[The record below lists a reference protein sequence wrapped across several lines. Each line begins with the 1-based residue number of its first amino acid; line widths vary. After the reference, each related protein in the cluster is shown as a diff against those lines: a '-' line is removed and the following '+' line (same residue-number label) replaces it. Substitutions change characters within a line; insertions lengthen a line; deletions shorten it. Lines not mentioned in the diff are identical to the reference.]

1 MDWLTFISKFIDS
14 LFTLIAK
21 LSWPAVIFGIAYFG
35 REKIFNLLGSL
46 RTIKYDKFQAEF
58 ELGSSEV
65 VHKAEELLPE
75 PDKSQDHYQILKAQL
90 MDSPPLTSVI
100 TAWNYI
106 DLAIRNA
113 LERSQIEFKRNSY
126 TPTFNMNTLLEY
138 NLITKEQFNLFVSMR
153 NLRNQ
158 AVNNGLWEIP
168 PTALENY
175 IDSALNL
182 LTFLETIHPKLDNR

>member
-182 LTFLETIHPKLDNR
+182 LTF